1 MGGEECCR
9 VCGAAV
15 GPEQQFCRGCGS
27 EIATGDLPV
36 SSEVR
41 FALDVLGKAKK
52 PLWKRLLSWFGALL
66 LFLFLIPVIFPH
78 RDRMPSSYQKACMAN
93 MRVLEGSIDM
103 WEMDQDTAVFGGKRD
118 RALSGPGGKP
128 TSYGQLLIPN
138 YIKKM
143 PKCKKKKGNYM
154 YHAGTHSVWCTRHN
168 TVENPTM
175 GKKEAPG
182 PQ

>member
-1 MGGEECCR
+1 MGGEEYCR

-36 SSEVR
+36 ASEVKIV
-41 FALDVLGKAKK
+41 LDVLEKSEK
-52 PLWKRLLSWFGALL
+52 PLWKRLLGWFGALL
-66 LFLFLIPVIFPH
+66 LFLFLLSGIFPH
-78 RDRMPSSYQKACMAN
+78 RDRMPSSYQKACTAN

-103 WEMDQDTAVFGGKRD
+103 WEMDHDTATISGERD
-118 RALSGPGGKP
+118 CALSRSRGKP
-128 TSYGQLLIPN
+128 TSYGQLLIPV

-143 PKCKKKKGNYM
+143 PKCRKNGNYM
-154 YHAGTHSVWCTRHN
+154 YHAGSHQVWCTRHN

>member
-1 MGGEECCR
+1 MDGEEYCR

-36 SSEVR
+36 SSEVKIV
-41 FALDVLGKAKK
+41 LDVREKSEK
-52 PLWKRLLSWFGALL
+52 PLWKRLLGWFGALL
-66 LFLFLIPVIFPH
+66 LFLFLLSGIFPH
-78 RDRMPSSYQKACMAN
+78 RDRMPSSYQKACTAN

-103 WEMDQDTAVFGGKRD
+103 WEMDQDGAVGFGRQRD
-118 RALSGPGGKP
+118 CALSGAGGKP
-128 TSYGQLLIPN
+128 TSSGQLLIPD
-138 YIKKM
+138 YIKRM
-143 PKCKKKKGNYM
+143 PKCRKKGNYI
-154 YHAGTHSVWCTRHN
+154 YHHRTHSVWCTRHN